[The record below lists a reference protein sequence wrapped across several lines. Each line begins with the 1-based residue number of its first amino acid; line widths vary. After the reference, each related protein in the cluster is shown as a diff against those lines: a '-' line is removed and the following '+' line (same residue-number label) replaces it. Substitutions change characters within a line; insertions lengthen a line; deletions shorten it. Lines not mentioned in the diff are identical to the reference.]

1 MKFLLLLLIIGGVAG
16 YFTRPDAGAHW
27 TTVAGL
33 IKEGKVDGG
42 TLSGRKGRFE
52 NFYVASRYVFSVD
65 GKDQAECWGA
75 FTRFLCMKPGG
86 TTDVTA
92 PQAQG

>member
-1 MKFLLLLLIIGGVAG
+1 MRFLLLLLIIAGVAG

-27 TTVAGL
+27 ATVAGL

-42 TLSGRKGRFE
+42 TLSARAGKYE

-65 GKDQAECWGA
+65 GKEQAECWGA
-75 FTRFLCMKPGG
+75 FTRFLCTKPGG
-86 TTDVTA
+86 TTPEKTTT
-92 PQAQG
+92 